1 MFPPANLNYFT
12 QYTKTERNPKS
23 NKEFA
28 MQKSVTIRKPQSRHS
43 YSIWAS
49 STQNIVNL
57 MIYKRILPTSELMA
71 LFIHIA

>member
-12 QYTKTERNPKS
+12 QYMKTRRNPNS
-23 NKEFA
+23 NYEFA
-28 MQKSVTIRKPQSRHS
+28 MQKSVTKPHSRHS

-49 STQNIVNL
+49 FTQNILNI
-57 MIYKRILPTSELMA
+57 MIYKHILLTSDLMA